1 MGRNSLAG
9 STKGQSKSAKYFRD
23 NPEARKKKDA
33 YNTLYHSTVARKKY
47 RADLGKLNSKMGKKG
62 DGLDVAHTSKTKA
75 KLQSASKNRSN
86 KKTFIFGKRA
96 SKK

>member
-1 MGRNSLAG
+1 MPRNSLAG
-9 STKGQSKSAKYFRD
+9 KKLGTSKSAKYFQNNKAARD
-23 NPEARKKKDA
+23 AKKKYD
-33 YNTLYHSTVARKKY
+33 TIYHATPARRKY

-62 DGLDVAHTSKTKA
+62 DGLDVAHSSKTKA
-75 KLQSASKNRSN
+75 KLQSASKNRAN